1 MIGSRVLLLAP
12 APALAPFVHAFA
24 LRRPC
29 AQAAPLPALQRFPA
43 QWRGALSLVSEGTL
57 LDGHSGAAVGRA
69 EFCGPRLRPGLRR
82 YRGEPVVTTV
92 LFQPGVLGA
101 WLGPLRAPA
110 LEARVPAEALLGA
123 AETQALL
130 RLIHPGDSP
139 AQQVW
144 RLEQWLLERLQ
155 GLSVAPLWPQTV
167 RDWAGFD
174 VMSWAAQ
181 LGCSARQL
189 QRRVQA
195 LQGLSPK
202 PLLRVL
208 RMQHCLRLLHQPGQ
222 PAQGALA
229 QLEQIAQASGYCDGA
244 HMARELRALTGS
256 SPQSLREL
264 LQRSDPR
271 PWIQEPLLQPGLS
284 TPGARA
290 AA

>member
-1 MIGSRVLLLAP
+1 VIGSRVLLLAP
-12 APALAPFVHAFA
+12 TPALAPYVHAFA

-43 QWRGALSLVSEGTL
+43 QWRGALSLVSEGAL
-57 LDGHSGAAVGRA
+57 LDGRSGAAVGQA
-69 EFCGPRLRPGLRR
+69 EFCGPRLKPGLRR

-92 LFQPGVLGA
+92 LFQPGVLSA
-101 WLGPLRAPA
+101 WLGPQRTPG
-110 LEARVPAEALLGA
+110 LEARAPAEALLGA

-144 RLEQWLLERLQ
+144 RLEQWLLERLH
-155 GLSVAPLWPQTV
+155 GLSLPALWPLA
-167 RDWAGFD
+167 RPDWTRLD
-174 VMSWAAQ
+174 VSTWAAQ

-208 RMQHCLRLLHQPGQ
+208 RMQHCLRLLHQPG
-222 PAQGALA
+222 AAL
-229 QLEQIAQASGYCDGA
+229 LEELARASGYSDGA
-244 HMARELRALTGS
+244 HMTRELKQLVGIAPS
-256 SPQSLREL
+256 KLREL
-264 LQRSDPR
+264 LREPDPQ
-271 PWIQEPLLQPGLS
+271 PWLLEPRHEP
-284 TPGARA
+284 
-290 AA
+290 